1 MFCANFRKRL
11 NSYIFVRIESYPYLD
26 YFSFVS
32 VSRQVT
38 LNKPQNKPSSKNRY
52 LFSSHRGKDGAVYG
66 DSADIQGDTRNIRR
80 RMAAV
85 EIGLTFTAI
94 NVVSNNATTEKAV
107 TNVEIK
113 GSERGKKGSRW

>member
-1 MFCANFRKRL
+1 
-11 NSYIFVRIESYPYLD
+11 
-26 YFSFVS
+26 
-32 VSRQVT
+32 
-38 LNKPQNKPSSKNRY
+38 
-52 LFSSHRGKDGAVYG
+52 
-66 DSADIQGDTRNIRR
+66 
-80 RMAAV
+80 MAAV